1 MKNPGRYPLPAHPFF
16 RGFFRGVSLI
26 ELMICIIVVS
36 IMILSFYSFETY
48 SHKQLI
54 GADRRSKVQNTL
66 AYCMEHMS
74 KFVQQASGNAS
85 LGYPAIEL
93 YPSASSTKTGFQVR
107 VDLNSPHT
115 ASFNDDALIYYTLSG
130 NTLSVGCTGTCGSF
144 TGEALSSK
152 VVANFS
158 NSVMPA
164 EPTDGFYVETDNL
177 GTTVDIGLVGRYYP
191 DQTITPETR
200 LSNPQ
205 VAMRAKLICNN
216 SSVN

>member
-1 MKNPGRYPLPAHPFF
+1 MKKPREAFFQGYPDFK
-16 RGFFRGVSLI
+16 GSFRGVSLI
-26 ELMICIIVVS
+26 ELMICIVAIS
-36 IMILSFYSFETY
+36 IMILSFYGLETY

-54 GADRRSKVQNTL
+54 GADRRSKVQNSL

-74 KFVQQASGNAS
+74 KYVQQASGNAS

-107 VDLNSPHT
+107 VDLNTPHT
-115 ASFNDDALIYYTLSG
+115 ASFDDDALIYYTLSG

-158 NSVMPA
+158 NSVMPVD
-164 EPTDGFYVETDNL
+164 PTDGFYVETDYL

-191 DQTITPETR
+191 DQESTMETR
-200 LSNPQ
+200 QSNPQ

-216 SSVN
+216 SSIN